1 MWPDKWVKLNLEFC
15 ERIPDMDFIFPTWI
29 IDGCIQMIEEPY
41 TDTDK
46 LIYY

>member
-1 MWPDKWVKLNLEFC
+1 MGEIEFGIMWKD
-15 ERIPDMDFIFPTWI
+15 PDMDFIFPTWI